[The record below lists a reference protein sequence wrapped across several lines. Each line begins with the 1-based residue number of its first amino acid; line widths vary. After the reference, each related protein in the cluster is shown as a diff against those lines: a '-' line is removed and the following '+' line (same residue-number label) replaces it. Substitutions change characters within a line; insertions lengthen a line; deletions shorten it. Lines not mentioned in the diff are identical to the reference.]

1 MSVLIISGGR
11 RLEGVVEVPGSKN
24 AALSLLSAI
33 VLAEGTSVLHNVPR
47 ISDTAIKADLLSRFG
62 ANIRWDDNSLRVDAS
77 NLHNAVVEEEV
88 VRSIRT
94 SFFLL
99 GPLLARLGKVQIAA
113 PGGCKIG
120 ARPLDYHLKGLTQMG
135 AEIEFKNGVF
145 FATTKGLV
153 GNEIYLDSPSPGATQ
168 HLMSTAVL
176 AKGNTVI
183 ENAAM
188 EPEVT
193 TLASYLNRMGA
204 RIEGAGSPHITITGV
219 DSLRPID
226 FRVPADRIQAG
237 TYMVA
242 AAITQG
248 DVTVKGVL
256 PDDQSAVTSKLR
268 EAGAEIHE
276 GPDFIRVIA
285 SKRPRSVNIKT
296 MPYPG
301 FPTDLQQ
308 PMCALASI
316 ATGTSFVEETIY
328 ESRIGHIPE
337 LNRMGAKI
345 KLEGRLSIIEGV
357 SGLSGC
363 NVEASDLRA
372 GACLVLAALA
382 AKGETTIHNL
392 KYIDRGYVKLE
403 ETLKGLG
410 AVAERVPSNAV
421 GPNRAEAII

>member
-1 MSVLIISGGR
+1 M
-11 RLEGVVEVPGSKN
+11 EGAVEVPGSKN

-33 VLAEGTSVLHNVPR
+33 VLGEGESVLHNVPKV
-47 ISDTAIKADLLSRFG
+47 SDTAIKADLLSRFG
-62 ANIRWDDNSLRVDAS
+62 AKVNWEDGSLRVDTS
-77 NLHNAVVEEEV
+77 HLHEADVDEEV
-88 VRSIRT
+88 VRLIRT

-99 GPLLARLGKVQIAA
+99 GPLLARLGKVKIAA

-120 ARPLDYHLKGLTQMG
+120 ARPLDYHLKGLALMG
-135 AEIEFKNGVF
+135 ADIEFRNGVF
-145 FATTKGLV
+145 HAKTSGLV
-153 GNEIYLDSPSPGATQ
+153 GSEIYLDSPSPGATQ

-176 AKGNTVI
+176 AKGHTVI

-204 RIEGAGSPHITITGV
+204 RIEGAGTSRITIDGV
-219 DSLRPID
+219 KSLKPTD

-248 DVTVKGVL
+248 DVTVKGIL
-256 PDDQSAVTSKLR
+256 PEDQSAATAKLR
-268 EAGAEIHE
+268 EAGCEIFE
-276 GPDFIRVIA
+276 GSDFIRVI
-285 SKRPRSVNIKT
+285 SNKRAKHVKIKT

-316 ATGTSFVEETIY
+316 ASGTSYVEETIY

-345 KLEGRLSIIEGV
+345 QLEGRLTIIDGV
-357 SGLSGC
+357 TSLSGC
-363 NVEASDLRA
+363 HVEASDLRA

-392 KYIDRGYVKLE
+392 KYIDRGYVRLE
-403 ETLKGLG
+403 ETLKSLG
-410 AVAERVPSNAV
+410 AVAERVPSTAI
-421 GPNRAEAII
+421 GPSRVEATI

>member
-1 MSVLIISGGR
+1 LSVLIISGGR

-33 VLAEGTSVLHNVPR
+33 VLAEGVSVLHNVPR

-62 ANIRWDDNSLRVDAS
+62 AKVRWEDNSLRVDAS
-77 NLHNAVVEEEV
+77 TLRSADVDEEV

-99 GPLLARLGKVQIAA
+99 GPLLARLGKIKIAA

-120 ARPLDYHLKGLTQMG
+120 ARPLDYHLKGLAQMG
-135 AEIEFKNGVF
+135 ADIEFKNGYF
-145 FATTKGLV
+145 HASTKGLV
-153 GNEIYLDSPSPGATQ
+153 GSEIYLDSPSPGATQ
-168 HLMSTAVL
+168 HLMATAVL
-176 AKGNTVI
+176 AKGHTVI

-204 RIEGAGSPHITITGV
+204 RVDGAGSSRITIEGV
-219 DSLRPID
+219 EALRPVD

-242 AAITQG
+242 AAITHG
-248 DVTVKGVL
+248 DVTVKGIL
-256 PDDQSAVTSKLR
+256 PEDQSAATSKLR
-268 EAGAEIHE
+268 EAGCEIHE
-276 GPDFIRVIA
+276 GSDFIRVMA
-285 SKRPRSVNIKT
+285 SKRAKPVRIKT

-308 PMCALASI
+308 PMCALA
-316 ATGTSFVEETIY
+316 ATANGTSYVDETIY

-345 KLEGRLSIIEGV
+345 TLEGRLTVIEGV
-357 SGLSGC
+357 QSLSGC

-392 KYIDRGYVKLE
+392 KYIDRGYVRLE
-403 ETLKGLG
+403 ETLKSLG
-410 AVAERVPSNAV
+410 AIAERVPSNAV
-421 GPNRAEAII
+421 GPTRAEAII

>member
-1 MSVLIISGGR
+1 VSVLIISGGR

-24 AALSLLSAI
+24 AALSLLSAV
-33 VLAEGTSVLHNVPR
+33 VLSEGTSVLHNVPR
-47 ISDTAIKADLLSRFG
+47 VTDTAIKADLLSRFG
-62 ANIRWDDNSLRVDAS
+62 AKVQWEDHSLRLDTS
-77 NLHNAVVEEEV
+77 SLHNADVDEEI

-120 ARPLDYHLKGLTQMG
+120 ARPLNYHLKGLALMG
-135 AEIEFKNGVF
+135 AEIEIKNGIF
-145 FATTKGLV
+145 HATTNGLV
-153 GNEIYLDSPSPGATQ
+153 GNEIFLETPSPGATQ

-176 AKGNTVI
+176 AKGCTVI

-204 RIEGAGSPHITITGV
+204 KIDGAGTSRITIEGV
-219 DSLRPID
+219 QSLRSID

-237 TYMVA
+237 TYMTA
-242 AAITQG
+242 AAITHG
-248 DVTVKGVL
+248 DVTVRGVL
-256 PDDQSAVTSKLR
+256 PEDQSAITSKLR
-268 EAGAEIHE
+268 EVGCEIHE
-276 GPDFIRVIA
+276 GPDFIRVSA
-285 SKRPRSVNIKT
+285 TKRPKPVKIKT

-316 ATGTSFVEETIY
+316 ASGTSYIEETIY
-328 ESRIGHIPE
+328 ESRIGHIAE

-345 KLEGRLSIIEGV
+345 QLEGRLTIVEGTQ
-357 SGLSGC
+357 SLSGC
-363 NVEASDLRA
+363 HVEATDLRA
-372 GACLVLAALA
+372 GACLVLAGLV
-382 AKGETTIHNL
+382 AKGETTIRNL
-392 KYIDRGYVKLE
+392 SYIDRGYVRIE
-403 ETLKGLG
+403 ETLKSLG
-410 AVAERVPSNAV
+410 AVAERVPSNV
-421 GPNRAEAII
+421 IGPSRAEALI